1 MGSFTTDVCLFR
13 IGLGNENAQVQTPCM
28 HVPSMYMVNREPYTF
43 QWGIGKRLCF
53 RPPYRGD
60 GSIASLA
67 WQYGTSHGNLTQGA
81 GYPGFW
87 ISSIRGGRNPC
98 MRSRLAGQVAQSH
111 ETKCRDSAIH
121 GSKDEEQGKRC

>member
-1 MGSFTTDVCLFR
+1 MHKSKDHVCMFQVCIWSIGSHILFNGESKNDYVFD
-13 IGLGNENAQVQTPCM
+13 IPIEEMAQT
-28 HVPSMYMVNREPYTF
+28 
-43 QWGIGKRLCF
+43 
-53 RPPYRGD
+53 
-60 GSIASLA
+60 ASLA
-67 WQYGTSHGNLTQGA
+67 WQYGTSHGNLTQVA

-87 ISSIRGGRNPC
+87 ISSIRGGRNAC